1 MTRIDRRHG
10 AFLVQRYV
18 PAPPARRAGPAPAS
32 ATAGIKV

>member
-18 PAPPARRAGPAPAS
+18 RGPQTQHAGPAPAS
-32 ATAGIKV
+32 ATAGVG